1 MLVLSMVFVIL
12 AVGYPQIRIGDK
24 APLTDLTM
32 KGVDGDM
39 VSISKVKRGNGV
51 VIIFSSN
58 LCPFVRSW
66 EDRYNDI
73 KKWAN
78 ENNSGLLVVNSNW
91 AKRSGYESYEAMK
104 VHAIKI
110 DYHFPYVQDQKS
122 RLANEFGAQT
132 TPHVF
137 LFDGNLNLVY
147 KGAIDD
153 NYKNKDSVK
162 NQWLKDALIAVGNG
176 EEIEIKETPP
186 VGCSIKRDEY

>member
-1 MLVLSMVFVIL
+1 
-12 AVGYPQIRIGDK
+12 
-24 APLTDLTM
+24 
-32 KGVDGDM
+32 
-39 VSISKVKRGNGV
+39 
-51 VIIFSSN
+51 
-58 LCPFVRSW
+58 
-66 EDRYNDI
+66 
-73 KKWAN
+73 
-78 ENNSGLLVVNSNW
+78 
-91 AKRSGYESYEAMK
+91 MK

-110 DYHFPYVQDQKS
+110 DYLFTYVQDQKS
-122 RLANEFGAQT
+122 RLDNEFGAQT